1 MWQAWSFFEPGD
13 LDAEDWVAARAA
25 DIVEGRPR
33 PTEAGPTETH
43 LAWLGNQTCIEVWLG
58 FAHPRAL

>member
-25 DIVEGRPR
+25 DIVEGRP
-33 PTEAGPTETH
+33 
-43 LAWLGNQTCIEVWLG
+43 
-58 FAHPRAL
+58 